1 MFLSL
6 AKETMKKYLA
16 EFIGTFFLIL
26 TIGLTVN
33 SVTAIMAPVAIG
45 CILIVMIYACGHIS
59 GAHFNPAVTL
69 AILIRKKIGISDA
82 IPYILF
88 QLAGAAAA
96 SYMCI
101 YLNSD
106 KPATEIMPL
115 SIARSVVAE
124 IVGTFVL
131 VFVILNVATAKATA
145 GNMYFGLAI
154 GLTVTAMAYSLGSI
168 SGGAFNPAVALA
180 TSLMKMTAWYDIWI
194 FLVGNF
200 SGAILAAVLFN
211 FINKEE

>member
-1 MFLSL
+1 
-6 AKETMKKYLA
+6 MKKYIA
-16 EFIGTFFLIL
+16 EFLGVFFLIL

-33 SVTAIMAPVAIG
+33 SVTGIMAPVAIG
-45 CILIVMIYACGHIS
+45 CVLIVMIYACFHIS
-59 GAHFNPAVTL
+59 GAHFNPAVTI
-69 AILIRKKIGISDA
+69 AVLIRKKIALGEA

-88 QLAGAAAA
+88 QLLGAVAG
-96 SYMCI
+96 SYLVI
-101 YLNSD
+101 FFNSD

-115 SIARSVVAE
+115 PITKSIVAE

-131 VFVILNVATAKATA
+131 VFVILNVATSKATA
-145 GNMYFGLAI
+145 GNNYFGLAI

-194 FLVGNF
+194 FLVGNL
-200 SGAILAAVLFN
+200 SGAIVAALLFN
-211 FINKEE
+211 FLNGSED